1 MSNFVQV
8 VQKWRGTNKFVRTK
22 SHTGSKF
29 SKMSLRFYARDGLQ
43 LCTYIAV
50 FLSDVR
56 CRLSRA
62 SNSEPHFLVN
72 FFTSLRKDSVANY
85 ASIWTVFSPA
95 DRRTGFA
102 LQRTKRFVVMSECGA
117 TRFANCGRNFSK
129 RKKIGRR
136 VVPNTLYGYY

>member
-1 MSNFVQV
+1 M
-8 VQKWRGTNKFVRTK
+8 NKFVRTK
-22 SHTGSKF
+22 SHTGNSET
-29 SKMSLRFYARDGLQ
+29 S
-43 LCTYIAV
+43 LCTWGTVVVHLYCG
-50 FLSDVR
+50 FRCGVR
-56 CRLSRA
+56 WRHSKP
-62 SNSEPHFLVN
+62 SHSGPHFLVN

-136 VVPNTLYGYY
+136 VVADTSYSYYLLGN